1 MSLLKTLRKVKHLTS
16 NYKNVSPVSAHID
29 IEDDTVNFTINGI
42 PSSIDIQYEG
52 AVFFDNKLPII
63 IKSFVT
69 KNRILITNIFK
80 AEIPELLYNFQGKL
94 KIISCKIMTYEGN
107 IFLATINNNANKL
120 FLNTQETN
128 FEDDSIILQEE
139 YEEPSAF
146 IRRGQISRSIKPNA
160 INEKGNLIIPPKDI
174 DFIAETIY
182 KSSVKKGVKT
192 PQKKIKQKPTKVIV
206 KPTKVTPII
215 VQDKK
220 GKY

>member
-16 NYKNVSPVSAHID
+16 NYRNVSPVSAHID
-29 IEDDTVNFTINGI
+29 IEDNTVNFTINGI

-52 AVFFDNKLPII
+52 AVFFDNKLPIT

-146 IRRGQISRSIKPNA
+146 IRRGQRSRSIKPNA

-182 KSSVKKGVKT
+182 KSSVKIGVKT
-192 PQKKIKQKPTKVIV
+192 PQKQIKQKPTKVIV
-206 KPTKVTPII
+206 KPTI